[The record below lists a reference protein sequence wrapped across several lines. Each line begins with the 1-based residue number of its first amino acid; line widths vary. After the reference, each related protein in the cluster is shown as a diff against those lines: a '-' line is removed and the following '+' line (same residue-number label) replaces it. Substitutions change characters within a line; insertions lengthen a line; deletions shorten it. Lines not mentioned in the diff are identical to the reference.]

1 MKPNFFKLIV
11 PAILVMVLGFGQVI
25 AQGDANVHTINGVV
39 KDARTKRPIAF
50 ASVFVPEA
58 NIGTVANL
66 NGVFTLKIPKTINA
80 TQFGISHLGYH
91 VASFSVASHIGQG
104 QDFFLEA
111 HTVLLDE
118 VVVRPADPRFLVMT
132 ALSKIESNYPT
143 VPYQLTGFYR
153 EAIRQR
159 RDYISI
165 SEAVVDVFQAPYG
178 QKTQSDRTRI
188 IQGRK
193 SGNVKRADTL
203 LLKLQGGPY
212 VSMLLDI
219 VKNNEIMISKE
230 TIDFYEYEFL
240 DIVKIEDERN
250 YVIGFKPNVIL
261 PFPLY
266 IGKLY
271 LSIDN
276 LAITMAE
283 FSLDLSDRQKAVQ
296 NFVVRKPATLR
307 FNPQSTNY
315 LVTYKKIGD
324 KYFINYVRTEIEFQA
339 DWRRRLFRTNYSIM
353 SEMAI
358 TERQSENIIRFTP
371 RESFRPTGILAD
383 MVPVYFDEDFW
394 GDYNVIE
401 PEESIENAIRRLN
414 RRIQQTS
421 ELMNKDQ

>member
-1 MKPNFFKLIV
+1 MIM
-11 PAILVMVLGFGQVI
+11 PAILVMILGLGSAFS
-25 AQGDANVHTINGVV
+25 QGDENVHIINGVV

-50 ASVFVPEA
+50 ASVFVPEV

-66 NGVFTLKIPKTINA
+66 NGIFTLKIPKTSNA

-91 VASFSVASHIGQG
+91 VASFSIARYTGQG
-104 QDFFLEA
+104 QDFLLEA
-111 HTVLLDE
+111 HSVMLDE
-118 VVVRPADPRFLVMT
+118 VIVRPADPRFLVAT
-132 ALSKIESNYPT
+132 ALDKIETNYPT

-165 SEAVVDVFQAPYG
+165 SEAVVDIYQAPYPSRS
-178 QKTQSDRTRI
+178 QSDRTRI

-219 VKNNEIMISKE
+219 VKNNEIMISKQS
-230 TIDFYEYEFL
+230 IDFYEYEFL
-240 DIVKIEDERN
+240 DIVKIEDESN
-250 YVIGFKPNVIL
+250 YVIGFKPKVIL

-271 LSIDN
+271 LSVEN

-283 FSLDLSDRQKAVQ
+283 FSLDLSDKRKAIQ

-324 KYFINYVRTEIEFQA
+324 KYHLNYVRTEIEFQA
-339 DWRRRLFRTNYSIM
+339 DWRRRLFRTGYSIM

-358 TERQSENIIRFTP
+358 TERQSENVVRFAP
-371 RESFRPTGILAD
+371 RESFRQTGILAD

-401 PEESIENAIRRLN
+401 PEESIEAAINRLN

-421 ELMNKDQ
+421 ELNINE